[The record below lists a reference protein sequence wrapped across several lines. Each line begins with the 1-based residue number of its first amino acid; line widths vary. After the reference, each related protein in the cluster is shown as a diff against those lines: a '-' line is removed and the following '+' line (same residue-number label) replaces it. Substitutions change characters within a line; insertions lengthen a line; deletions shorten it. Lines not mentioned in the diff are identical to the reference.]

1 MDFRYTKEQDAFREE
16 FTSWLKQNLPEGHD
30 RPEPMKFESEEEWAE
45 AYRQFQK
52 KLYEA
57 GYAAM
62 HYPKEYGGQGRTVME
77 GVIVLQT
84 LSYMCGK
91 IVRPGGITHGMAVPT
106 IYLRGTEEQKKRYLP
121 KIFDGTLCLITKV
134 PQTMIL

>member
-52 KLYEA
+52 KL
-57 GYAAM
+57 
-62 HYPKEYGGQGRTVME
+62 
-77 GVIVLQT
+77 
-84 LSYMCGK
+84 
-91 IVRPGGITHGMAVPT
+91 
-106 IYLRGTEEQKKRYLP
+106 
-121 KIFDGTLCLITKV
+121 
-134 PQTMIL
+134 